1 VTVSDTEH
9 WTTPSG
15 HDLRMICGVL
25 GKDLKGRPVM
35 GYSYALVVSH
45 IGGECDWIVLS
56 EAEFD
61 ALKAVSRAV

>member
-1 VTVSDTEH
+1 MSDTEH

-15 HDLRMICGVL
+15 YDLRMIYGVL
-25 GKDLKGRPVM
+25 DKDTKGRPIM

-45 IGGECDWIVLS
+45 ISGECDWIVLS

-61 ALKAVSRAV
+61 ALKAVSRPR